1 MCAVMQISIETK
13 FVRHFSYYHK
23 SHFKGHHILGGEVF
37 SGQISS
43 TLSYL
48 LSLSLN
54 CTVSRCFL
62 SICSLSTLLAFSKQ
76 RTLSLSWFSLT
87 LLASRDFLA
96 ARLFF
101 LLRSQYFSSF
111 FSPGLVVCIPLSCP
125 CVVCLYCGV
134 EYGCILAWPPTVSG
148 CEY

>member
-1 MCAVMQISIETK
+1 MCAAMQISIETK
-13 FVRHFSYYHK
+13 FVRHFSFYHK

-62 SICSLSTLLAFSKQ
+62 SICSLSTLLAFSRQ

-101 LLRSQYFSSF
+101 LSNIIIIPDMFNSMFGVSQPSAATEPSSNYF
-111 FSPGLVVCIPLSCP
+111 PL
-125 CVVCLYCGV
+125 
-134 EYGCILAWPPTVSG
+134 II
-148 CEY
+148 